1 LRTRIFARVLPPALL
16 GAWVFCATGCVH
28 PLGPGFH
35 FDERQAEILVSTG
48 APGRIHLK
56 VTDRLENTGNRKL
69 DSLAVRLPDAP
80 SFGAQ
85 NLRVLIEGKAINPP
99 HISKTD
105 TRMVSATFNP
115 PWQQTEKREIVAE
128 WDLAPEAST
137 RGNVAASADG
147 FFVADET
154 ALPLWQTPNGIFAKG
169 GLIPDNELLSV
180 FVPPDYRV
188 LAPGKLLKAT
198 PEGSW
203 VVHRFAIGPKEE
215 FLPYVIAGRYQ
226 EKTIESHDG
235 QVQYWTFQ
243 PIDGDAAQ
251 KAADRLVAS
260 MKALSAFFGTPSSGT
275 TAVRIVES
283 PVEMRTE
290 FAASDDPG
298 GASFPEGAL
307 LDSRAFVRG
316 LTSEGV
322 LQLAEYELA
331 RTWFGWRVRPKPEA
345 QILMGRGVGLFGLV
359 IIAEERGPEE
369 RSRMVASLIA
379 RYDRARAI
387 APDQRLMEPP
397 VGYSRMERIST
408 AYRAALF
415 FVALEDVCGHD
426 NLSAAL
432 QDIIHVRAGNET
444 SYEELRSA
452 AETASRK
459 DLAEMFRRWLV
470 EPGLPREFRAKYQAA
485 QAQLR
490 N

>member
-1 LRTRIFARVLPPALL
+1 MQTQIFPRVLAPALL
-16 GAWVFCATGCVH
+16 GAWTFFATGCVH
-28 PLGPGFH
+28 PLGPGFR
-35 FDERQAEILVSTG
+35 FDQRQAEVLVSTG

-56 VTDRLENTGNRKL
+56 VTDQLENAGDRKL

-85 NLRVLIEGKAINPP
+85 NLQVLIDGAAISPQ
-99 HISKTD
+99 HISKRD
-105 TRMVSATFNP
+105 SRMVSATFNP
-115 PWQQTEKREIVAE
+115 SWQQAEKREIVAE
-128 WDLAPEAST
+128 WDLAPVAST
-137 RGNVAASADG
+137 RGNVAASPDG
-147 FFVADET
+147 FFIADET
-154 ALPLWQTPNGIFAKG
+154 ALPLWQTPHGIFAKG
-169 GLIPDNELLSV
+169 GLIPGNELLSV

-198 PEGSW
+198 AEGSW

-226 EKTIESHDG
+226 ERTIESRDG
-235 QVQYWTFQ
+235 QLQYWTFQ

-251 KAADRLVAS
+251 KAADRLLAS
-260 MKALSAFFGTPSSGT
+260 MKALSAFFGTASSGT
-275 TAVRIVES
+275 TTVRIVES
-283 PVEMRTE
+283 PAEMRTE

-307 LDSRAFVRG
+307 LDSHAFVQG
-316 LTSEGV
+316 LANEGV

-331 RTWFGWRVRPKPEA
+331 RTWFGWRVRPQPEA

-359 IIAEERGPEE
+359 IAAEERGPEE
-369 RSRMVASLIA
+369 RPRMVASLIA
-379 RYDRARAI
+379 RYDRVRAI

-397 VGYSRMERIST
+397 VGYSRIERIST

-426 NLSAAL
+426 NLRAAL

-444 SYEELRSA
+444 SYQELRSA
-452 AETASRK
+452 TETASRK
-459 DLAEMFRRWLV
+459 NLAEMFRRWLV
-470 EPGLPREFRAKYQAA
+470 EPGIPEEFRAKYQVT

>member
-1 LRTRIFARVLPPALL
+1 MPFILL
-16 GAWVFCATGCVH
+16 VGGCGLFIAGCVH

-35 FDERQAEILVSTG
+35 FDQRQAEVLVSTG

-56 VTDRLENTGNRKL
+56 VTDRLENAGDRKL
-69 DSLAVRLPDAP
+69 DSLAVRLPDVP

-85 NLRVLIEGKAINPP
+85 NVRVLIDGAAISPP

-105 TRMVSATFNP
+105 NRMMSATFNP
-115 PWQQTEKREIVAE
+115 PWQQAEKREIATE
-128 WDLAPEAST
+128 WDLVPEAST
-137 RGNVAASADG
+137 RGNAAASPDG
-147 FFVADET
+147 FFIADET
-154 ALPLWQTPNGIFAKG
+154 ALPLWQTPSGIFAKG

-188 LAPGKLLKAT
+188 VAPGKFLSAT

-226 EKTIESHDG
+226 EKTIELPDG
-235 QVQYWTFQ
+235 RVQYWTFQ
-243 PIDGDAAQ
+243 PIDGGAAQ

-275 TAVRIVES
+275 TTVRIVES

-298 GASFPEGAL
+298 GGSFPEGAL
-307 LDSRAFVRG
+307 LDSRAFEQG
-316 LTSEGV
+316 LASEGV

-331 RTWFGWRVRPKPEA
+331 RTWFGWRVRPQPEA
-345 QILMGRGVGLFGLV
+345 QILMGRGVGFFGLV
-359 IIAEERGPEE
+359 IAAEGRALEERPH
-369 RSRMVASLIA
+369 MIASLIA
-379 RYDRARAI
+379 RYDQARAI

-397 VGYSRMERIST
+397 IGYSRVERIST

-426 NLSAAL
+426 NLRAAL

-444 SYEELRSA
+444 SYQELRSA
-452 AETASRK
+452 TETASRK

-470 EPGLPREFRAKYQAA
+470 EPGIPEEFRAHYA
-485 QAQLR
+485 R
-490 N
+490 E